1 MWTQAEI
8 SCIIQRRTRETL
20 ATAEAHKAS
29 QLAHAR
35 LEVAT
40 QLLRSV
46 ATQGLQL
53 VADTVPLFCPTLHI
67 RTLQHNRFTLM
78 QCIMFQVAARKD
90 AQSAEYAL
98 QHLNAACHQSEQ
110 ELAER
115 HAASAREHRRVGDAR
130 EQMRRDSG
138 KMQRMLVCAAKCAID
153 MRVMI
158 GECAA
163 GWQEESAAA
172 LAEMTRLRDASAMVQ
187 REMVLQEARVEEA
200 RRAVESMQHERC
212 TLQEELAAMK
222 GEEEE
227 LRQKLGAIQDSMQRL
242 RDEEQMRVA
251 EVALLCEREQRQQE
265 ANSNLKLLLVALQ
278 SQYSHL
284 SREIRGL
291 EDTRS
296 AAQVQLESLQEL
308 AEGAREQSLL
318 FESRVA
324 NLRKELRSETFRVR
338 SHLRQLPQ
346 HSRERSPDAPAP
358 LVAEVVSNGEE
369 FSALWPPGARSILL
383 SGQGAEAGAG
393 DGGGGEQGG
402 DTLNLSEV
410 SHVSHPDQLSILPRN
425 VSMAQREDGLWQVG
439 ASEGQQG
446 AGRGGSGGDRGNE
459 PRLYEKQQLGQQK
472 CAANATLPRAH
483 ASTLGWCTASQRRDA
498 LRNELNLLLNR

>member
-1 MWTQAEI
+1 
-8 SCIIQRRTRETL
+8 
-20 ATAEAHKAS
+20 
-29 QLAHAR
+29 
-35 LEVAT
+35 
-40 QLLRSV
+40 
-46 ATQGLQL
+46 
-53 VADTVPLFCPTLHI
+53 
-67 RTLQHNRFTLM
+67 M
-78 QCIMFQVAARKD
+78 QCMMFQVAARKD

-115 HAASAREHRRVGDAR
+115 HAASAREHRRVSDAR

-138 KMQRMLVCAAKCAID
+138 KMQRMLVSAAKCAID

-251 EVALLCEREQRQQE
+251 EVALLREREQRQQE
-265 ANSNLKLLLVALQ
+265 ANAQLKLLLVALQ
-278 SQYSHL
+278 SQYAHL

-358 LVAEVVSNGEE
+358 LVSEVVSNGAEY
-369 FSALWPPGARSILL
+369 SALWPPGARSILL

-393 DGGGGEQGG
+393 DGGGGGEQGG

-425 VSMAQREDGLWQVG
+425 ASMAQSEDGLWQVG

-446 AGRGGSGGDRGNE
+446 AGGGGSGGDRGNE
-459 PRLYEKQQLGQQK
+459 ARLYEKQQLGQQEG
-472 CAANATLPRAH
+472 AAKATLPCAH

-498 LRNELNLLLNR
+498 LRNELNLLLLNR